1 MLVTRSGTKVT
12 TTGTVFYFEPTKW
25 LTFAVGVEHTSGQR
39 PKAKATAN
47 KNKAATN
54 APKQDKITGRNP
66 DNMDEGTTDVP
77 QVLRQSQKDT
87 RQKKRRMY

>member
-54 APKQDKITGRNP
+54 APKQDKITGQNP

-77 QVLRQSQKDT
+77 QVLQQSQKDT